1 MTAILTKM
9 QTWGD
14 DLRLP
19 SITLPSQLMG
29 ELEPLRRISAP
40 FQSKHLAAL
49 KRNTWFALKRPSD
62 RSRTGLLVICPEH
75 KACIYVQGGPSGN
88 PRVALLRLRVDSQFM
103 GPAVGL
109 TVFAATLSPAA
120 RRLWIEDVI
129 QWKGSRVQEVKTF
142 TQRFSLVQQWL
153 NHHYTPDPRMVSG
166 IEVSPAPWTSLAS
179 VRPDGVWDFQQDDV
193 GHKRLFW
200 LGTKA
205 PVTSAVTS
213 TVTSAVTSAVTSS
226 VTSSVVTP
234 PSSPSSTC
242 VEATPVPVQS
252 KGPLIAIATRES
264 GPDQWALSAADGT
277 QLGRAL
283 IRRFQVSSELRSL
296 EGKPRVE
303 VQWATAFGK
312 WEIVGL
318 STGAASP
325 RANFVVPK

>member
-1 MTAILTKM
+1 MTAIATKM
-9 QTWGD
+9 QIWGD

-19 SITLPSQLMG
+19 SLQPADTASLLATLEQD
-29 ELEPLRRISAP
+29 RRIAMP

-62 RSRTGLLVICPEH
+62 RSRTGLLVIWPEH
-75 KACIYVQGGPSGN
+75 KACVYVQGGPGN
-88 PRVALLRLRVDSQFM
+88 PKVALLRLRIDSQFM
-103 GPAVGL
+103 GPAAGL

-129 QWKGSRVQEVKTF
+129 QWKGTHVQEQKTF
-142 TQRFSLVQQWL
+142 SQRFSLVQQWL
-153 NHHYTPDPRMVSG
+153 NHHYTPDSRMISG
-166 IEVSPAPWTSLAS
+166 IEVAPANWTSLTS
-179 VRPDGVWDFQQDDV
+179 VRPDSVWDFQQDDA

-205 PVTSAVTS
+205 PATSAVIS
-213 TVTSAVTSAVTSS
+213 TPPAPAVTA
-226 VTSSVVTP
+226 
-234 PSSPSSTC
+234 PSSPSSTR
-242 VEATPVPVQS
+242 VVAPTPVPLTVQS
-252 KGPLIAIATRES
+252 KGPFVAIATRES
-264 GPDQWALSAADGT
+264 GPDQWALSAADGA

>member
-1 MTAILTKM
+1 MTAIPTKM

-19 SITLPSQLMG
+19 SLQPMDTSTLLAS
-29 ELEPLRRISAP
+29 LEKERRIAMP

-49 KRNTWFALKRPSD
+49 KRNIWFALKRPSD
-62 RSRTGLLVICPEH
+62 RSRTGLLVIWPQH
-75 KACIYVQGGPSGN
+75 KACVYVQGGVQN
-88 PRVALLRLRVDSQFM
+88 PRVALLRLRVDSQFVS
-103 GPAVGL
+103 PAAGL

-129 QWKGSRVQEVKTF
+129 QWKGSPVQEVKTF

-153 NHHYTPDPRMVSG
+153 RHHYTPDPRMISG
-166 IEVSPAPWTSLAS
+166 IEVAPAVWTSLAS
-179 VRPDGVWDFQQDDV
+179 VKPDGVWDFQQDDA

-205 PVTSAVTS
+205 PVTSTVTS
-213 TVTSAVTSAVTSS
+213 TATSS
-226 VTSSVVTP
+226 VPAPVVTA

-242 VEATPVPVQS
+242 VVVPVTVQS
-252 KGPLIAIATRES
+252 KGPLVAIATRES

-318 STGAASP
+318 STGLASP
-325 RANFVVPK
+325 KANFVVPK